1 MRKNLLSL
9 GFIGVLFLSANLNAQ
24 NNISEKILHDN
35 GTPSLISFSSGNGLS
50 SVTAQNL
57 FQQYLNLSSKTSM
70 KLTSTEV
77 DKSGKFKDEKYQMYF
92 DNIPVEFGS
101 YNLHYKNGELTS
113 MNGEIFKTDDAQ
125 TKISITEE
133 QAFNKAKKYVNAS
146 SYMWED
152 QAYSASS
159 GYKKPVGQKV
169 LLPISSGNGDYKL
182 ILAYKFDI
190 YAAMPISRGW
200 VYVDASSGAILGY
213 NAIMKHANLHNNLPT
228 NNIAKEEPIKLQDS
242 FTQPILFAAGTAA
255 TRYSGSRQIETTLA
269 TSGTNS
275 GKYILNDTTRGG
287 GVVTKN
293 LKKSSSIGSAVDF
306 VDNNN
311 DWTAAEHDNSTFDN
325 AALDAHWGV
334 EKTYDYFKDT
344 FNRNSYN
351 NAGAILNSYV
361 HYGSNYEN
369 AGWTGSE
376 MIYGDGATTFKPLT
390 AFDVTA
396 HELGHGVCEYSANLA
411 YQRESGALNEGFSDI
426 WGAIVEHKYAPEKQA
441 FLIGEDIVKTSPNYL
456 RSMSNPKSGL
466 SAQPDTYRGTN
477 WYPATVEEGCITPSS
492 WTNDN
497 CGVHYNSGV
506 LNHWFYIL
514 VMGKTGTNDLG
525 KPYNVTGI
533 GWEKAEQIVYKLETT
548 YLTANSNYKN
558 TRDFGI
564 QVAKELYGENS
575 AEMIAV
581 QDAFYAVG
589 IGVKYL
595 STPDTTPPTIPTNLA
610 ASNIKGT
617 SAKLT
622 WGASTD
628 DNDMAGYIVYKDG
641 AEIARTTTQL
651 TYNVTGLTRLTTYSF
666 TVKAIDG
673 YNNISAASNIAIVTT
688 TDEAEYCTSTSSNTN
703 DEKINRVQF
712 NTIDNLSTGTAGYE
726 DFTDISTT
734 LEQGKTYEIKITP
747 KWTSSSYNEG
757 YAVYIDWNADGDFSD
772 TGEQAFSKAAS
783 TTTPIVGS
791 IKVPANAVVNKNT
804 RMRVSMKFN
813 AIPTACES
821 FTYGQ
826 VEDYTLKFVETNMA
840 VSDINKNN
848 AFNIYP
854 NPVKDIINIQ
864 AKKSGEMSYQIINVS
879 GQVVLSGKASNQS
892 INVQPL
898 PVGNYVIKIS
908 NGDEISNLKF
918 IKN

>member
-1 MRKNLLSL
+1 MRKNLLSI
-9 GFIGVLFLSANLNAQ
+9 GFIGILFLSTNTNAQ
-24 NNISEKILHDN
+24 SNISNKILHEN
-35 GTPSLISFSSGNGLS
+35 GTPSLISFTSGNNLS
-50 SVTAQNL
+50 SLQTQNL

-70 KLTSTEV
+70 KLTKTEV
-77 DKSGKFKDEKYQMYF
+77 DKSGKFKDERFQMYF
-92 DNIPVEFGS
+92 DGYPVEFGS

-113 MNGEIFKTDDAQ
+113 MNGEIFDTNNAQ
-125 TKISITEE
+125 TEISISQE
-133 QAFNKAKKYVNAS
+133 QAFIKAKKYVNAS

-152 QAYSASS
+152 LEYSASS
-159 GYKKPVGQKV
+159 GYKKPVGEKV

-190 YAAMPISRGW
+190 YAAAPISRGW
-200 VYVDASSGAILGY
+200 VYVDASNGAILGY
-213 NAIMKHANLHNNLPT
+213 NAIMKHAKMNNFPT
-228 NNIAKEEPIKLQDS
+228 KQVNKDTPIALDKS
-242 FTQPILFAAGTAA
+242 FEQPILFAAGTAA

-306 VDNNN
+306 VDNDNE
-311 DWTAAEHDNSTFDN
+311 WTAAEHDNSTFDN

-361 HYGSNYEN
+361 HYNSNYEN

-492 WTNDN
+492 FTNDN

-525 KPYNVTGI
+525 KSYNVTGI
-533 GWEKAEQIVYKLETT
+533 GWEKAEKIAYKLETGF
-548 YLTANSNYKN
+548 LTANSNYKN
-558 TRDFGI
+558 ARDFGI
-564 QVAKELYGENS
+564 QAAKDLYGVNS
-575 AEMIAV
+575 PEMIAV

-589 IGVKYL
+589 VGVKYL
-595 STPDTTPPTIPTNLA
+595 TTPDTTPPTIPTNLT

-622 WGASTD
+622 WAASTD

-641 AEIARTTTQL
+641 TEIARTTTQL
-651 TYNVTGLTRLTTYSF
+651 TYNVTGLTNLTTYNF

-673 YNNISAASNIAIVTT
+673 YDNISAASNIATITT
-688 TDEAEYCTSTSSNTN
+688 TDEVEYCTSSGSNTN
-703 DEKINRVQF
+703 DEKIGRVQL
-712 NTIDNLSTGTAGYE
+712 NTIDNTSTGAAGYE
-726 DFTDISTT
+726 DFTSISTT
-734 LEQGKTYEIKITP
+734 LERGKTYEIKITP
-747 KWTSSSYNEG
+747 KWTSTSYNEA
-757 YAVYIDWNADGDFSD
+757 YAVFIDWNADGDFSD
-772 TGEQAFSKAAS
+772 PGELAFSNPAS
-783 TTTPIVGS
+783 KTTPVVGN
-791 IKVPANAVVNKNT
+791 ITVPSTAVINKNT

-813 AIPTACES
+813 TIPTACES

-826 VEDYTLKFVETNMA
+826 VEDYTLKFSETNMA

-854 NPVKDIINIQ
+854 NPVKDVINIQ
-864 AKKSGEMSYQIINVS
+864 AKKSGEMSYQIINVN
-879 GQVVLSGKASNQS
+879 GQVVLSGKAANQS
-892 INVQPL
+892 VNVQSL
-898 PVGNYVIKIS
+898 PVGNYVIKIA
-908 NGDEISNLKF
+908 NGEETSNLKF